1 MSNLK
6 HLDMM
11 SLDDIFEMNGGY
23 VLNFSDRTIAI
34 FFKEEL
40 GIDFDDPKFKAH
52 GTSKGKR
59 LRCLLQPVDAST
71 AVRVLRTLWDYR
83 EAMRLRADREDKIHD
98 AEGRLNTIVKRIEGI
113 GGSQAAASPSPKP
126 SSYVPR
132 SWRKPDTATFH
143 RLLDELSANW
153 RKTSASVTTT
163 GPSGSQIGHE
173 FVEGRLERDAS
184 GLGQMQVDGRRSVSP
199 SAPSTSSDMLAA
211 APLLGVAGS
220 REVAVAW
227 GAARIIET
235 LG

>member
-11 SLDDIFEMNGGY
+11 SLDDIFDMNGGY

-52 GTSKGKR
+52 GTSKAKR

-98 AEGRLNTIVKRIEGI
+98 AVGRLNTIVKRIEGI
-113 GGSQAAASPSPKP
+113 GGSRAAASPSPKP
-126 SSYVPR
+126 SSYVP
-132 SWRKPDTATFH
+132 WVH
-143 RLLDELSANW
+143 R
-153 RKTSASVTTT
+153 
-163 GPSGSQIGHE
+163 
-173 FVEGRLERDAS
+173 GRLVCIWTRQDSQSAGWGLHPSRKCRRWRIGTHSYALS
-184 GLGQMQVDGRRSVSP
+184 G
-199 SAPSTSSDMLAA
+199 
-211 APLLGVAGS
+211 
-220 REVAVAW
+220 
-227 GAARIIET
+227 
-235 LG
+235 